1 MNRISKAALAALVFA
16 SLALSGCGGG
26 EKASG
31 EKTVVYATTGYGRE
45 MGDAGLDPHENYSG
59 WSTVRY
65 GVGETLFRL
74 SDAMTPEPWLAKHFE
89 YVDDSTVD
97 IELCEGI
104 SFSSGRKMDGEAV
117 KECLEALVAKNPRA
131 AFDLLRSTGSMPQKI
146 QCAFIRRNP
155 ARVLFFI
162 FAIPTQPS
170 WI

>member
-1 MNRISKAALAALVFA
+1 MNRISKAVLTALVFT
-16 SLALSGCGGG
+16 SLALGGCGGG

-31 EKTVVYATTGYGRE
+31 EKTLVYATTGYGRE

-97 IELCEGI
+97 IELREGI
-104 SFSSGRKMDGEAV
+104 SFSSGRKWTER
-117 KECLEALVAKNPRA
+117 L
-131 AFDLLRSTGSMPQKI
+131 
-146 QCAFIRRNP
+146 
-155 ARVLFFI
+155 
-162 FAIPTQPS
+162 
-170 WI
+170 

>member
-1 MNRISKAALAALVFA
+1 MNRISKAVLTALVFT
-16 SLALSGCGGG
+16 SFALGGCGGG

-45 MGDAGLDPHENYSG
+45 MGDAGLNPHENYSG

-97 IELCEGI
+97 IELREGV
-104 SFSSGRKMDGEAV
+104 SFSSGRKMNGEAV
-117 KECLEALVAKNPRA
+117 KECLEALVAKNQRA
-131 AFDLLRSTGSMPQKI
+131 ALCGRLCDGYGDPSAQKCVLLEWQPESGSPDREV
-146 QCAFIRRNP
+146 CH
-155 ARVLFFI
+155 
-162 FAIPTQPS
+162 
-170 WI
+170 

>member
-16 SLALSGCGGG
+16 SLVLSGCGG

-74 SDAMTPEPWLAKHFE
+74 SDAMSPEPWLAKHFE

-97 IELCEGI
+97 IELREGI
-104 SFSSGRKMDGEAV
+104 SFSSGRK
-117 KECLEALVAKNPRA
+117 
-131 AFDLLRSTGSMPQKI
+131 
-146 QCAFIRRNP
+146 
-155 ARVLFFI
+155 
-162 FAIPTQPS
+162 
-170 WI
+170 